1 MYVYP
6 SLCGPGCPLNQ
17 VYGFGSGKR
26 GQLGVSKDRIKSIN
40 HPEVISGFE
49 DAEIIDIAA
58 NGDHSAAL
66 SGKSISSLHD
76 VSFTFFSTINKIS

>member
-1 MYVYP
+1 MTV
-6 SLCGPGCPLNQ
+6 SLLILQLPKVICDDLGCLLNQ

-40 HPEVISGFE
+40 LPKVISGFE
-49 DAEIIDIAA
+49 DVEIVGIAA

-66 SGKSISSLHD
+66 SGKSTHLSLALYM
-76 VSFTFFSTINKIS
+76 